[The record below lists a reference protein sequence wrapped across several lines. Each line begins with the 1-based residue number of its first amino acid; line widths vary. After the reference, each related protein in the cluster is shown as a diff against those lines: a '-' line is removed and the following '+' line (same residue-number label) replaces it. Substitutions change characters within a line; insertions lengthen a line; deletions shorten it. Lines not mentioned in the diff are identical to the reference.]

1 MNVIVILI
9 CVFAPLGILWLTYKS
24 VLLRKVGSIII
35 AYVIGCTLG
44 LTGLIPD
51 TEEMHAVQ
59 TTIASV
65 AIPLAI
71 PLLLLSA
78 DLKAWARL
86 APAFI
91 KSTIFGLLGCAIAIT
106 IGFMVYGKSNPS
118 LFARVGGMLTG
129 LYTGGNA
136 NLASL
141 KIALDVDDATYILT
155 SAYSTVLSAVYLFFV
170 IIFGKRLLRLFMPD
184 FKDDKTIENDTIKVE
199 NHEDELFLGLFRK
212 DNLKHLGMSILLA
225 IGIIAVGAGIAY
237 LFPKDS
243 FQSVFILGI
252 SLLSILASLNKRVRS
267 LKRTFE
273 AGTFFILIFSIA
285 VASQVSLKTLTDV
298 NPDIFLF
305 ITIATLGSLFFHVLL
320 SALFRIDTDTTLTTS
335 ISLICS
341 PPFAP
346 VMGSALKNKAVI
358 GPGIAVGLF
367 GYAIG
372 TYMGFGLAKLLLS
385 STLNDD
391 PVLAVEAEYI
401 PKAPD
406 YDDATMWITADGDSL
421 GTGADIFYVVST
433 WEEDW
438 TTDDGRIFHYAD
450 VWNPQHR
457 RPHSRTKEKTIER

>member
-184 FKDDKTIENDTIKVE
+184 FKDDKTIEDDTIKVE
-199 NHEDELFLGLFRK
+199 NL
-212 DNLKHLGMSILLA
+212 LK
-225 IGIIAVGAGIAY
+225 
-237 LFPKDS
+237 
-243 FQSVFILGI
+243 Q
-252 SLLSILASLNKRVRS
+252 
-267 LKRTFE
+267 
-273 AGTFFILIFSIA
+273 
-285 VASQVSLKTLTDV
+285 
-298 NPDIFLF
+298 
-305 ITIATLGSLFFHVLL
+305 
-320 SALFRIDTDTTLTTS
+320 
-335 ISLICS
+335 
-341 PPFAP
+341 
-346 VMGSALKNKAVI
+346 
-358 GPGIAVGLF
+358 
-367 GYAIG
+367 
-372 TYMGFGLAKLLLS
+372 
-385 STLNDD
+385 
-391 PVLAVEAEYI
+391 
-401 PKAPD
+401 
-406 YDDATMWITADGDSL
+406 
-421 GTGADIFYVVST
+421 
-433 WEEDW
+433 
-438 TTDDGRIFHYAD
+438 
-450 VWNPQHR
+450 
-457 RPHSRTKEKTIER
+457 